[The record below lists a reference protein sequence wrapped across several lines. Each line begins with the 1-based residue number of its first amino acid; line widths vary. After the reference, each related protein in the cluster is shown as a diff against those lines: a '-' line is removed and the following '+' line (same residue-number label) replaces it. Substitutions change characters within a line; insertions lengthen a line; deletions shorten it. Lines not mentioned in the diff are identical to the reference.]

1 MPSNHLILCC
11 PLLLLLSFF
20 PNIKVFPM
28 SGFFTSVHRS
38 TGASGSASV
47 LYNEYSGLI
56 SFRIDWLDLKV
67 QETLE
72 SLLQHP
78 SSKPSVLWCLA
89 FFVVLSHL
97 YMTTTKTIA
106 LTLWT
111 FVDKMMS
118 LLFNILSRFV
128 IAFLLRSKCL

>member
-11 PLLLLLSFF
+11 PLLLLPSFF

-28 SGFFTSVHRS
+28 SGFFTSVCKS
-38 TGASGSASV
+38 TGPSGSASV
-47 LYNEYSGLI
+47 LSNEYSGLI

-78 SSKPSVLWCLA
+78 SSKPSILWCLA

-128 IAFLLRSKCL
+128 IAFLLRSKYL